1 MRGGERVSV
10 AKLRSAFV
18 TLGMGSVAILASRA
32 ARADALPSSQAS
44 VSAAVA
50 SNARRDAAEGGAGE
64 VARDPALEE
73 SFRLTLPLGTPRRY
87 ATRFLKPTRTLQIR
101 VTPARADEFKGTE
114 FFDTRYVRR
123 VVVEERGGEVVLS
136 LQLRNLAMG
145 WLVSSKDSPWRLIVD
160 VWRAGP
166 VRKETLAEQWDWQD
180 DASGPSAPGEAGVP
194 GGDGAAG
201 HSSLGP
207 SREGNTPPTMP
218 PPSGREGG
226 PVGIRDAVGG
236 RNGNE
241 PAVVDIPPVSP
252 EKGAVST
259 NANDANAVGRGA
271 PDALGR
277 PELAL
282 SGPFGPLERRAPYS
296 KERTTALQT
305 AAGAALGKDSEFDR
319 LEALAAEEHRTGRD
333 AEALAVYRKLAVLS
347 ERRFL
352 ERDGNLWRAGE
363 SAFLAGNF
371 DASHDY
377 LRALLARHPGS
388 PFASQG
394 RVRLTDMELL
404 SDPEESNKRRPGKRY
419 ADAYAQVALAEV
431 STLPARAAA
440 TVRLLEGVVD
450 ERPGEANRYRQ
461 NLNACAT
468 SDRVPIEMQK
478 SCAYIQTRVAL
489 ESADVASADAAVQA
503 FRTAHP
509 QDARGAALETM
520 VHEQVKSFLT
530 ESLRTRTWDAWVR
543 FERQA
548 RPALLDF
555 TLKDPELT
563 FARADAF
570 ETVGENAKA
579 AALYNL
585 HWQNA
590 KDGPRRDEAAAQA
603 ALLAARS
610 NDARRRDLN
619 LRRLQE
625 SGARKERGL
634 NDRSV
639 AAIRALSLSPY
650 RNARALSMLLDEL
663 RYGRYVERELAA
675 LLQYASQL
683 RRSPSADPVIE
694 RILQSPVKSAED
706 VAQVEKALMV
716 HADDLR
722 DANRLPKSAEIYL
735 AVANLAQG
743 TRRAEAAYKAGLA
756 WARAGKLEK
765 AKQAWQLAAG
775 DLNDKRYSGLA
786 NERLERLR

>member
-1 MRGGERVSV
+1 MLLAGERVSV
-10 AKLRSAFV
+10 TKLRSAFV
-18 TLGMGSVAILASRA
+18 TLLIGSMAILASRA
-32 ARADALPSSQAS
+32 ARAEALPPGSFPSSS
-44 VSAAVA
+44 PVA
-50 SNARRDAAEGGAGE
+50 HA
-64 VARDPALEE
+64 DPATGSATALDE
-73 SFRLTLPLGTPRRY
+73 SFRLTLPLGSPRRY
-87 ATRFLKPTRTLQIR
+87 ATRFLKATRTLQIR
-101 VTPARADEFKGTE
+101 VAPARADEFKGTE

-123 VVVEERGGEVVLS
+123 VVVEERAGEVVLS

-145 WLVSSKDSPWRLIVD
+145 WLVSSKDSPWRLVLD

-166 VRKETLAEQWDWQD
+166 VRNETLAEQWDWQGDASAPTSTNDAGPSTSKGQPD
-180 DASGPSAPGEAGVP
+180 DAASGVP
-194 GGDGAAG
+194 EVDGRGLVGSATGHAAG
-201 HSSLGP
+201 SIDVRSS
-207 SREGNTPPTMP
+207 
-218 PPSGREGG
+218 
-226 PVGIRDAVGG
+226 
-236 RNGNE
+236 NGTRKGTE
-241 PAVVDIPPVSP
+241 QVVVDIPPLSS
-252 EKGAVST
+252 ETRATTAEAGAPL
-259 NANDANAVGRGA
+259 NASSAAGRGA

-277 PELAL
+277 PELVL
-282 SGPFGPLERRAPYS
+282 SGLFGPLERRAPVS
-296 KERTTALQT
+296 QQRTAALQT
-305 AAGAALGKDSEFDR
+305 AAGAALGKDGEFDR

-333 AEALAVYRKLAVLS
+333 TEALAVYRKLAVLS

-352 ERDGNLWRAGE
+352 ERDETLWRAGE

-371 DASHDY
+371 DAAHDY
-377 LRALLARHPGS
+377 MRALLARHPGS
-388 PFASQG
+388 ALASQA

-404 SDPEESNKRRPGKRY
+404 LDPEESNRSRPGKRY
-419 ADAYAQVALAEV
+419 ADAYAQVALAET

-440 TVRLLEGVVD
+440 TVRLLEDVVA
-450 ERPGEANRYRQ
+450 ERPVEAVRYRQ

-468 SDRVPIEMQK
+468 SDRIPIEMQK
-478 SCAYIQTRVAL
+478 SCAYIQTRVTL

-503 FRTAHP
+503 FRIAHP
-509 QDARGAALETM
+509 QDARGEALEAK
-520 VHEQVKSFLT
+520 VHELVKSFLN
-530 ESLRTRTWDAWVR
+530 ESLRARTWDAWVR

-555 TLKDPELT
+555 TLKDPELA

-590 KDGPRRDEAAAQA
+590 NDGPRRDEAAAQA
-603 ALLAARS
+603 ALLAAKS

-625 SGARKERGL
+625 SLARKEQGL

-675 LLQYASQL
+675 LLQYAAQL
-683 RRSPSADPVIE
+683 RRSPSVDPVIE

-706 VAQVEKALMV
+706 AAQVEKALMV

-722 DANRLPKSAEIYL
+722 DANRLPKSAETYL
-735 AVANLAQG
+735 AVANIARG
-743 TRRAEAAYKAGLA
+743 TRRAEAAYKAGIAL
-756 WARAGKLEK
+756 ARAGQLEK